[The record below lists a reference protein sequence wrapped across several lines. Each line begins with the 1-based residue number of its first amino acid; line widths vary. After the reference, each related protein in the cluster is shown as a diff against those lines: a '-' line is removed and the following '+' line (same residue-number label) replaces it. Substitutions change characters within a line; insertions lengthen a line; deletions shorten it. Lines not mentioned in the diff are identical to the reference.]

1 VGEIISQDVY
11 FDNLNVAILA
21 GNIIEENHYYTYGLK
36 IAAISSKKLG
46 DSYEGSVP
54 KRNY

>member
-1 VGEIISQDVY
+1 MGEIISQDVY